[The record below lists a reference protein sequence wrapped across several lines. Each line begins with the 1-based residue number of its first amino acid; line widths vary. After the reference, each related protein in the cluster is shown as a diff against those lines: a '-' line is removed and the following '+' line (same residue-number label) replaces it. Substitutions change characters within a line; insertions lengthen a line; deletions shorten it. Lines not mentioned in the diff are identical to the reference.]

1 MNARE
6 LFQAGK
12 LDEAIQALGADLR
25 SNPTDVQKRTFLFEL
40 LCFAGQ
46 FDRAEKQLDALAGA
60 SKETDMGT
68 MLYRAALHAERVRH
82 DLFAKRDFPVTT
94 TSTASTA
101 SLHGTINGQP
111 FQTLEDADPRIGS
124 RLEVYAAGAYLWLPF
139 EHISRVQM
147 QAPKRLRDLI
157 WITALVHTSEAFKG
171 RELGEVLVPALQ
183 PFSWKHQDEQVR
195 LGRVTDWQQEETGE
209 VVPVGQKMLLV
220 DGEELPILEVREI
233 EFVAAQSAP

>member
-25 SNPTDVQKRTFLFEL
+25 SNPGDVQKRTFLFEL

-46 FDRAEKQLDALAGA
+46 YDRAEKQLDALAGTN
-60 SKETDMGT
+60 KETDMGAL
-68 MLYRAALHAERVRH
+68 LYRAALHAERMRH
-82 DLFAKRDFPVTT
+82 DLFAKREFPATT
-94 TSTASTA
+94 AGTV
-101 SLHGTINGQP
+101 SLQGTINGQP
-111 FQTLEDADPRIGS
+111 FQKLEDADPRLGA

-139 EHISRVQM
+139 EHISRIQM
-147 QAPKRLRDLI
+147 QPPKRLRDLI

-195 LGRVTDWQQEETGE
+195 LGRITDWQQEETGE
-209 VVPVGQKMLLV
+209 AVPVGQKMLLV

-233 EFVAAQSAP
+233 EFLAAKSAP

>member
-25 SNPTDVQKRTFLFEL
+25 SNPGDVQKRTFLFEL

-46 FDRAEKQLDALAGA
+46 YDRAEKQLDALAGT

-68 MLYRAALHAERVRH
+68 LLYRAALHAERMRH
-82 DLFAKRDFPVTT
+82 DLFAKREYPVTT
-94 TSTASTA
+94 AGTV
-101 SLHGTINGQP
+101 SLQGTINGQP
-111 FQTLEDADPRIGS
+111 FKKLEDADPRLGA

-139 EHISRVQM
+139 EHISRIQM
-147 QAPKRLRDLI
+147 QPPKRLRDLI

-183 PFSWKHQDEQVR
+183 PFSWRHQDEQVR

-209 VVPVGQKMLLV
+209 AVPVGQKMLLV
-220 DGEELPILEVREI
+220 DDEELPILEVREI
-233 EFVAAQSAP
+233 EFVAAQTAP